1 MKFHQFCS
9 ILLLT
14 VTTSTM
20 TAVANA
26 SEYFAVEGI
35 AGSLDNPNN
44 DEIDPSGIRLRLGT
58 RLDRDFDIEVQFG
71 FLGDNST
78 QSFDEINAT
87 FAGAYLKGYLP
98 IGFNSALFALGG
110 FTGVELTQ
118 EVNGRKFSDN
128 RSGFSY
134 GFGLETKLTENADLT
149 ADYMRYIAEDGLF
162 EHFSAVSFGIKL
174 YF

>member
-1 MKFHQFCS
+1 MKLRHLCS

-14 VTTSTM
+14 AVT
-20 TAVANA
+20 AWAHA
-26 SEYFAVEGI
+26 DEYIAIEGI
-35 AGSLDNPNN
+35 AGTLDNPSNA
-44 DEIDPSGIRLRLGT
+44 EIDPSGIRFRLGT
-58 RLDRDFDIEVQFG
+58 RIDQDFDLEVQFG
-71 FLGDNST
+71 FLGDSST
-78 QSFDEINAT
+78 ENFDDLNAA

-98 IGFNSALFALGG
+98 VGHNSALFALGG
-110 FTGVELTQ
+110 FTAVELTQ
-118 EVNGRKFSDN
+118 EVNEQKFSDS

-134 GFGLETKLTENADLT
+134 GIGLETKLTENADLT

>member
-1 MKFHQFCS
+1 MKLRHICS

-14 VTTSTM
+14 
-20 TAVANA
+20 TAAGLA
-26 SEYFAVEGI
+26 QAGEYIAIEGI
-35 AGSLDNPNN
+35 AGTLDNPSNS
-44 DEIDPSGIRLRLGT
+44 EIDPAGMRFRLGT
-58 RLDRDFDIEVQFG
+58 RVDETFDLEVQFG
-71 FLGDNST
+71 FLGDNT
-78 QSFDEINAT
+78 TDNFDKVGAS

-98 IGFNSALFALGG
+98 VGYNSALFALGG
-110 FTGVELTQ
+110 FTAVELTQ
-118 EVNGRKFSDN
+118 KVNSQKFSDS

>member
-1 MKFHQFCS
+1 MNLRQLSS

-14 VTTSTM
+14 VVTGFAQANEYIAIEG
-20 TAVANA
+20 TAGTL
-26 SEYFAVEGI
+26 E
-35 AGSLDNPNN
+35 NPNN
-44 DEIDPSGIRLRLGT
+44 TEIDPSGIRFRLGT
-58 RLDRDFDIEVQFG
+58 RVDDTFDLEVQFG
-71 FLGDNST
+71 FLGDST
-78 QSFDEINAT
+78 TDNFDKLSAS

-98 IGFNSALFALGG
+98 VGYNSALFALGG
-110 FTGVELTQ
+110 FTAVELTQ
-118 EVNGRKFSDN
+118 KVNDQKFSDS